1 MNYDKSLNFL
11 RRYVQ
16 ANVDINKKTTEADAG
31 CRGLILMVQEKYK
44 IDLGIPHQKIRDLR
58 DAMLS
63 SYPYKDIE
71 KLAGREFV
79 SDVLLKK
86 NIEIGDFIE
95 EINRYNEI
103 ISKQEVMPIQEQTE
117 EGYELTHL
125 IWALNTIVKDNHLKR
140 IYKDFM
146 VNSLINLY
154 VRIPEVTDVST
165 EALYFISIINPN
177 AIKED
182 WIMDLEAD
190 QNSNGAF
197 TGYYHYEDFSQEE
210 QLMVQVHHTALAL
223 LTLYNFYNGI
233 NEVEF

>member
-1 MNYDKSLNFL
+1 
-11 RRYVQ
+11 
-16 ANVDINKKTTEADAG
+16 
-31 CRGLILMVQEKYK
+31 
-44 IDLGIPHQKIRDLR
+44 
-58 DAMLS
+58 
-63 SYPYKDIE
+63 
-71 KLAGREFV
+71 
-79 SDVLLKK
+79 
-86 NIEIGDFIE
+86 
-95 EINRYNEI
+95 
-103 ISKQEVMPIQEQTE
+103 
-117 EGYELTHL
+117 
-125 IWALNTIVKDNHLKR
+125 
-140 IYKDFM
+140 M